1 MDFPRQLEEVGKQ
14 IHAYQVYEYICI
26 TYDYLLHWLYYING
40 VTNSSN

>member
-26 TYDYLLHWLYYING
+26 TYDYL
-40 VTNSSN
+40 